1 MIGRPIMGQSYSF
14 DLRSRIV
21 AHVRAGHSRREAA
34 RHFGVSESC
43 AVKLLKR
50 MDTTGS
56 AQPARQ
62 GRPRGKGKLAPYQ
75 AFLIARVEAQPDIT
89 MPELARA
96 LQAECGVIA
105 SPASLSRV
113 LCTAGFTY
121 KKQLMATER
130 ERADVRERRREWIE
144 KRQPRMRLQPARL
157 VFIDETAVNTK
168 MTRVRGRSRR
178 GERLRAAAPFGRW
191 GTQTFIAGLRCD
203 GLTAPWVVDGAMDRT
218 AFNAYVE
225 TQLAPTLQRGD
236 VVIADNLS
244 IHKSARAAKALK
256 ARGAWF
262 LFLPQYSPDLNPI
275 ENAFAKLKAHL
286 RGAATRTFEAL
297 WAALG
302 DICALF
308 SPDECWNLQ
317 SRRLC
322 VQLNAHRSRSQLLQ
336 FDSQISEPMLTVA
349 RRLGTVN

>member
-1 MIGRPIMGQSYSF
+1 
-14 DLRSRIV
+14 
-21 AHVRAGHSRREAA
+21 
-34 RHFGVSESC
+34 
-43 AVKLLKR
+43 
-50 MDTTGS
+50 
-56 AQPARQ
+56 
-62 GRPRGKGKLAPYQ
+62 
-75 AFLIARVEAQPDIT
+75 
-89 MPELARA
+89 
-96 LQAECGVIA
+96 
-105 SPASLSRV
+105 
-113 LCTAGFTY
+113 
-121 KKQLMATER
+121 MATER

-168 MTRVRGRSRR
+168 MTRLRGRSRR

-203 GLTAPWVVDGAMDRT
+203 GLTAPWVVDGAMDPMDRT

-308 SPDECWNLQ
+308 SPDECWNFFKAAGYA
-317 SRRLC
+317 S
-322 VQLNAHRSRSQLLQ
+322 N
-336 FDSQISEPMLTVA
+336 
-349 RRLGTVN
+349 